1 MTAESDRLLNQSL
14 KRVEI
19 VVWSGSLDCLAF
31 RLGMSHEE
39 LITALTRSRDL
50 RRGTVKIEVA
60 MARTAPIFA
69 AAKRALLRPQEG
81 EPADALLHLADIR
94 W

>member
-69 AAKRALLRPQEG
+69 AAKRALLRPPAG
-81 EPADALLHLADIR
+81 EAADALLHLADVR

>member
-60 MARTAPIFA
+60 MARTAPVFA
-69 AAKRALLRPQEG
+69 AAKRALLRPAEG
-81 EPADALLHLADIR
+81 EAADALLHLADVR

>member
-39 LITALTRSRDL
+39 LITALTRSRDM
-50 RRGTVKIEVA
+50 RRGTVKIEINL
-60 MARTAPIFA
+60 ARTAPIFEA
-69 AAKRALLRPQEG
+69 ARRALLNDGNG
-81 EPADALLHLADIR
+81 EAAGGVLRLPEHGR
-94 W
+94 

>member
-69 AAKRALLRPQEG
+69 AAKRALLRPAEG
-81 EPADALLHLADIR
+81 EAADALLHLADIR

>member
-31 RLGMSHEE
+31 RLGMSHAE
-39 LITALTRSRDL
+39 LITALTRSRDM

-60 MARTAPIFA
+60 MARTAPIFE
-69 AAKRALLRPQEG
+69 AAKRALLNDG
-81 EPADALLHLADIR
+81 SAEPADALLHLAG